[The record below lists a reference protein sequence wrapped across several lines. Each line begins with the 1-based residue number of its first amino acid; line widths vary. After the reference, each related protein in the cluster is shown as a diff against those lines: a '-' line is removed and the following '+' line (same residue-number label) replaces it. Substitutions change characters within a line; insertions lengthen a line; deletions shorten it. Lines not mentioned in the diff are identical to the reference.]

1 MAASTLSIVNAIQP
15 GINASQPGAQALEL
29 AFRAFNELSAEL
41 NQTYQA
47 LETRVR
53 DLTAELEAANAQ
65 RLQELSEKERI
76 ARRLQKL
83 LQLLPGGVLVL
94 NARGEITVCNE
105 AAQELLRTPLQGEL
119 WVDIIRTRFAPRSD
133 DGHEISLANGKR
145 VSLLSRSLEEE
156 PGQIILIT
164 DQTET
169 RRLQQS
175 LSRHQRLT
183 EMGKMVSSLA
193 HQIRTPLAAAMLYAG
208 HLSSTPVGD
217 TERQR
222 RTHDRLMSR
231 LHNMERQVRDMLV
244 FARGEAVLDTTL
256 SIAGLFEETRVA
268 AEVLL
273 RPGSVGCE
281 WENLAQ
287 TCQVAC
293 NKESLVGALLNLLE
307 NSLQNGGPQVQL
319 RVRADHD
326 CEAGFIRF
334 FVQDN
339 GPGIDPAVIDQVTE
353 AFYTTRA
360 QGTGLGLAVAQV
372 VARAH
377 GGRFF
382 IENVMEN
389 VRQNPPHNPDA
400 PVTSAAGQGVNSGK
414 DGSGVR
420 AGFLLP
426 CERGAEMADAAEDAG
441 GLTVIDTAIETPPG
455 TAIEAAIKATEELA

>member
-1 MAASTLSIVNAIQP
+1 MAASTLSIINTFQPDIKVN
-15 GINASQPGAQALEL
+15 QPGAEALEL
-29 AFRAFNELSAEL
+29 AFKAFNELSAEL
-41 NQTYQA
+41 TQTYQA

-105 AAQELLRTPLQGEL
+105 AAQELLGTPLEGEL
-119 WVDIIRTRFAPRSD
+119 WVDIIRSRFAPRSD

-175 LSRHQRLT
+175 LNRHQRLT

-208 HLSSTPVGD
+208 HLSSTTVGD

-256 SIAGLFEETRVA
+256 SIAELFAETRVA

-273 RPGSVGCE
+273 RPGSADCD
-281 WENLAQ
+281 WENLAE

-307 NSLQNGGPQVQL
+307 NALQNGGPQVQL
-319 RVRADHD
+319 SVRADHN

-339 GPGIDPAVIDQVTE
+339 GPGIDPKVIDQVTE

-377 GGRFF
+377 SGQFF
-382 IENVMEN
+382 IENVLESPMK
-389 VRQNPPHNPDA
+389 NPH
-400 PVTSAAGQGVNSGK
+400 
-414 DGSGVR
+414 
-420 AGFLLP
+420 
-426 CERGAEMADAAEDAG
+426 
-441 GLTVIDTAIETPPG
+441 
-455 TAIEAAIKATEELA
+455 ELAASAVELDRGG